1 MLPLA
6 RQARY
11 LGRYRRIAQVLGHH
25 GFGYVLEQL
34 GLINLLSLP
43 RRIFLR
49 VPPPPPVGVAERLR
63 YVLIDLGP
71 TFIKLGQLLSTRPD
85 LLPADLIREMNKLQ
99 DTVPPFP
106 SEVAVATIEQELG
119 LPVEKIF
126 RQFAMTP
133 LAAASLGQVHAA
145 VLHSGKNVVVKVQR
159 PDIVTVINTDL
170 EIINELA
177 ALAQQRAIFPPKYD
191 LVGLAR
197 EFSVTMLE
205 ELNYTQEAS
214 NAERFRRNFAGNP
227 RVYIP
232 IVYHDYSSSRV
243 LTTERLYGIKINDVA
258 ALDAAKVN
266 RKRLARHSLQ
276 LIIEEVFQH
285 GFFHGDP
292 HPGNFFALRGEV
304 VGAIDFGQVGILDRD
319 TTRNLLL
326 LLIGL
331 TNYDSEGVIRALLRL
346 GVISRQNLTSALRHD
361 INRFISRYVDRP
373 LQEISFREMG
383 NELFSLAERHDS
395 YISGPLALLLKTL
408 IMAEGIGLQIDPDL
422 DVFEVARPYTQRALA
437 EQFSPR
443 VLAEQVSGEIS
454 DFARTSLDLPEQ
466 LGNVLQRLD
475 EGKLVLHTRDEEM
488 KRLSGAII
496 GAANRLAV
504 ALVLAALL
512 LLMGMGAIAVAIGN
526 WEGTWL
532 TVLAVVAGASV
543 LIIGLVLFFALVRG
557 RNV

>member
-43 RRIFLR
+43 RRLFWRI
-49 VPPPPPVGVAERLR
+49 PPPPPVSVAERLR

-106 SEVAVATIEQELG
+106 SEVAVATIEKELG
-119 LPVEKIF
+119 RPVQKIF
-126 RQFAMTP
+126 RSFSLTP

-159 PDIVTVINTDL
+159 PDIVAIINTDL

-177 ALAQQRAIFPPKYD
+177 ALAQQRAIFPSRYD

-197 EFSVTMLE
+197 EFSVTMLD

-232 IVYHDYSSSRV
+232 MVYHEYSSNRV
-243 LTTERLYGIKINDVA
+243 LTTERLYGIKINDIA
-258 ALDAAKVN
+258 ALDAAKIN

-276 LIIEEVFQH
+276 LIIEEIFQH

-331 TNYDSEGVIRALLRL
+331 TNYDGEGVIRALVRL
-346 GVISRQNLTSALRHD
+346 GVVSRQNLTAALRHD
-361 INRFISRYVDRP
+361 INRFMSRYIDRP
-373 LQEISFREMG
+373 LQDISFREMG
-383 NELFSLAERHDS
+383 NELFALAERHDS

-408 IMAEGIGLQIDPDL
+408 IMAEGIGLQIDPEL
-422 DVFEVARPYTQRALA
+422 DVFNVARPYTHRALA

-443 VLAEQVSGEIS
+443 VLAEQVGSEFR

-475 EGKLVLHTRDEEM
+475 EGKLVLQTREEEL

-512 LLMGMGAIAVAIGN
+512 VFIGLIATAVAIGG
-526 WEGTWL
+526 WQGTWL
-532 TVLAVVAGASV
+532 TVLAVVGGASV